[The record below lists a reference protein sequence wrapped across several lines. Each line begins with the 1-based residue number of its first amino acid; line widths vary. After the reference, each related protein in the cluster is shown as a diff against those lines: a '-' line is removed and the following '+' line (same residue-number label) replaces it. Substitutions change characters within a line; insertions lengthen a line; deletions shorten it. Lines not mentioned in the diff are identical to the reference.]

1 MMLMRGAVIKSLSN
15 CKRSRVEFALMILK
29 FLNPIK
35 SLYNSESSISI
46 RNRML
51 IIHILLQPTEKFRV
65 ALICDKHF
73 FFFNLENELPADIP
87 IYFEKWHL
95 PKKECSDAK
104 NYE

>member
-1 MMLMRGAVIKSLSN
+1 
-15 CKRSRVEFALMILK
+15 MILN

-51 IIHILLQPTEKFRV
+51 IIHILLQPAEKFRV
-65 ALICDKHF
+65 ALICDKHLF
-73 FFFNLENELPADIP
+73 FILENELP

-95 PKKECSDAK
+95 PKKEYSDAK